1 MIKSAWLRLSHFS
14 NLLFCD
20 NVVKDCNIS
29 GHVGVA
35 RHRQNFRETYMPGE
49 AENGLDYSVTL
60 ERNVPHWLQ

>member
-1 MIKSAWLRLSHFS
+1 MIMSAWLRPSHFS